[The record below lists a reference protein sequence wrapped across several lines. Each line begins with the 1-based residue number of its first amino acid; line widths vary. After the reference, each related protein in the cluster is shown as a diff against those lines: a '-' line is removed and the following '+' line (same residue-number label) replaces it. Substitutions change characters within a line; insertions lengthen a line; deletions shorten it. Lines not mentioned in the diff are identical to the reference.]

1 MAWVAM
7 MRSTRA
13 DWWLT
18 GMPACLDADSNDTLC
33 EIVSL
38 TAAVKIFWHQ

>member
-1 MAWVAM
+1 

-13 DWWLT
+13 NWWLT
-18 GMPACLDADSNDTLC
+18 GMPARMDADSNDIPC

-38 TAAVKIFWHQ
+38 TAAVNIFWYQ